1 MSSPLA
7 GVAVMNAL
15 SFGVYGN
22 VIRRMDNPETIPAIT
37 TAGVSAGFVAVS
49 TLLTST
55 KL

>member
-7 GVAVMNAL
+7 GVAAMNAL

-22 VIRRMDNPETIPAIT
+22 VIRRMDNPDSITAIT

-49 TLLTST
+49 ILMLSQF
-55 KL
+55 L